1 MPRVHLPDGRIVDF
15 PYDMTEAQISA
26 EVAKLVGPTPKPAP
40 AAPERTWT
48 DTAVDLL
55 PAAGGT
61 LGGIVGGI
69 GGTVAGMGVGGA
81 PGAIGGA
88 TLGGGAGEAARQ
100 LVNRIRGKEAPATPL
115 EAAKGIALEGGI
127 QGAAEA
133 VGGAVTKG
141 VAAGAKQVYRGYLKP
156 SLAAGKI
163 GKANQ
168 IVQTALD
175 EALPITRSGVAT
187 ANRVIGE
194 LRAEVDSILA
204 NTKGRIDL
212 KQIADKVRGFARSKY
227 FKPGADL
234 TDYKTALDVAER
246 IDSHPSLGLP
256 AGAKPT
262 RVEVPL
268 SQANEAKRALQETAS
283 ASYGQPNANAA
294 KKATKEGAHALR
306 TEIEAA
312 TGGSTGKVATLNARE
327 SKLIDASRAIA
338 QAVAREA
345 NQNKIYGV
353 KTLFAGGVAGAN
365 SYRGDDLPTALAK
378 GAAAR
383 IALTPG
389 AQSLAAIVANR
400 IAKQLGVGAA
410 SALRLAEYALS
421 ETEQEPDERP

>member
-1 MPRVHLPDGRIVDF
+1 
-15 PYDMTEAQISA
+15 
-26 EVAKLVGPTPKPAP
+26 
-40 AAPERTWT
+40 
-48 DTAVDLL
+48 
-55 PAAGGT
+55 
-61 LGGIVGGI
+61 
-69 GGTVAGMGVGGA
+69 
-81 PGAIGGA
+81 
-88 TLGGGAGEAARQ
+88 
-100 LVNRIRGKEAPATPL
+100 
-115 EAAKGIALEGGI
+115 
-127 QGAAEA
+127 
-133 VGGAVTKG
+133 

-163 GKANQ
+163 GKASQ

-204 NTKGRIDL
+204 NAKGRIDL

-294 KKATKEGAHALR
+294 KRATKEGAHALR

-327 SKLIDASRAIA
+327 SKLIDAAKAIA
-338 QAVAREA
+338 HAVEREA
-345 NQNKIYGV
+345 SHSKLYGV
-353 KTLFAGGVAGAN
+353 KTMVAGGVGGADYAQN
-365 SYRGDDLPTALAK
+365 RDPLSAIGK
-378 GAAAR
+378 GLAAR
-383 IALTPG
+383 ALLTPN
-389 AQSLAAIVANR
+389 AQSYIAIVANR
-400 IAKQLGVGAA
+400 IAKQLGVAA
-410 SALRLAEYALS
+410 STATRLAEFVLS
-421 ETEQEPDERP
+421 EPDSQAEQVQ